1 MDAGDIH
8 FNIHEETL
16 MTTQQIVNVNT
27 DTTPEQL
34 AHWRAQLSQQA
45 PDAAPVHGKHTVAH
59 KAEVVMQG
67 GRTVHEAQQH
77 KTQGYNEAYVNQ
89 PKPGFVT
96 IGGVETSVA
105 AAKSAGLL
113 PSHWQEGQPVPFAD
127 PAAAP
132 SGTKAGT
139 ADVDANKPPETD
151 TKTANQTH
159 AEHLAKL
166 AGDILHGV
174 DQVHGPGVAD
184 GLLGEVAE
192 SGDLDSVLDRL
203 PQGVQETHAKQVLAG
218 YRASA
223 DHAFAKAGSS
233 LAAVEELLTEDEL
246 RDARRF
252 TLANNPEALA
262 DLGRVAVERLA
273 QLPEAEARAW
283 INELPAKERG
293 YFSFKTDRGITFKA
307 PGAPEMSWGAAVRAG
322 FIKV

>member
-1 MDAGDIH
+1 
-8 FNIHEETL
+8 
-16 MTTQQIVNVNT
+16 MTTQQIVNIST

-34 AHWRAQLSQQA
+34 AQWRAQLSQQA
-45 PDAAPVHGKHTVAH
+45 PDAAPLDGKHTVAH
-59 KAEVVMQG
+59 KAEIVMQG
-67 GRTVHEAQQH
+67 GRAVHEAQQH
-77 KTQGYNEAYVNQ
+77 KVQGYNEAYVNQ

-96 IGGVETSVA
+96 IGGVETPVA
-105 AAKSAGLL
+105 AAKAAGLL

-139 ADVDANKPPETD
+139 AGETLNQIEGQAQDAT
-151 TKTANQTH
+151 TTH

-233 LAAVEELLTEDEL
+233 LAAVEELLTEAEL

-283 INELPAKERG
+283 INELPVKERD
-293 YFSFKTDRGITFKA
+293 YFSFKADRGITFKA
-307 PGAPEMSWGAAVRAG
+307 PGVPEMSWGAAVRAG